1 MTAPTGTM
9 LRDPGH
15 FLALGGGSGLF
26 PKGPGTAGSVVGL
39 LVYWPMMTL
48 DNWTYIAITIA
59 LFGVGVPLCQRTA
72 AILGEHDHPAIVWD
86 EIVGMLLTLS
96 VVSPS
101 ITGCALAFVLF
112 RIFDIFK
119 PWPISFLDRRI
130 AGGLGIML
138 DDVFAAIFSIIILV
152 FIEYLSYI

>member
-1 MTAPTGTM
+1 MTAPTLTM

-15 FLALGGGSGLF
+15 FLALGGGSGLV
-26 PKGPGTAGSVVGL
+26 PKGPGTAGTVVGL
-39 LVYWPMMTL
+39 LVYWPMMSL
-48 DNWTYIAITIA
+48 DHLSYLAISIV
-59 LFGVGVPLCQRTA
+59 LFGIGVPLCQRTA

-86 EIVGMLLTLS
+86 EIVGILLTLS
-96 VVSPS
+96 FISPS
-101 ITGCALAFVLF
+101 ITGCVLAFVLF

-130 AGGLGIML
+130 GGGLGIML
-138 DDVFAAIFSIIILV
+138 DDLFAAIYSVIALA

>member
-1 MTAPTGTM
+1 MTTPKLTM

-26 PKGPGTAGSVVGL
+26 PKAPGTAGSLVGL
-39 LVYWPMMTL
+39 LVYWPMMAL
-48 DNWTYIAITIA
+48 DNLTYIAITIA
-59 LFGVGVPLCQRTA
+59 LFGIGVALCQRTA

-96 VVSPS
+96 VISPS
-101 ITGCALAFVLF
+101 IIGCVLAFVLF

-119 PWPISFLDRRI
+119 PWPINFLDRRI
-130 AGGLGIML
+130 TGGFGIML
-138 DDVFAAIFSIIILV
+138 DDVFAAIYSGIILV
-152 FIEYLSYI
+152 FIQYLSYI